1 MRHALHFGLD
11 DLVPHTTHRI
21 DLVVVSVDP
30 ESVILDTAFRDL
42 KRSWSLG
49 KLLCGDSAG
58 DERGGLISG
67 GFERLWLDLP
77 GRMVLYANQ
86 QGGFRVGCPV
96 AGKNIAGEF
105 GAALVRWRAGEER
118 SLICQACDEVHK
130 LEQCVTAPPAAFG
143 SSAIVFSDALGIQLS
158 ERARRDLVKAIGP
171 IRVVLRRTV

>member
-1 MRHALHFGLD
+1 VRHVLHFGLE

-30 ESVILDTAFRDL
+30 DSVILDTAFLDL

-49 KLLCGDSAG
+49 KLLSGDSAG

-86 QGGFRVGCPV
+86 QGGFRVRCPV
-96 AGKNIAGEF
+96 AAKNIASEF
-105 GAALVRWRAGEER
+105 GAALVRWRTGEER
-118 SLICQACDEVHK
+118 SLICPACGQVHK
-130 LEQCVTAPPAAFG
+130 LEECVTAPPAAFG
-143 SSAIVFSDALGIQLS
+143 SSAIVFSDAVGIQLS